1 MSFDDIEEL
10 ANKIQFVYDFF
21 QRSTDLEVSETIT
34 GLTYDARRR
43 GYMMGR
49 IVFDFDQSSENMFS
63 IGEDGYISHRPTN
76 DMVAEINYSKHD
88 IDYDFTEEVYFQ
100 LSTLYEEKIVQ
111 NIMIASYCQKHMDR
125 EFYLDTDKLNYF
137 YSFISLPPGVKSK

>member
-1 MSFDDIEEL
+1 MDFLSFESHSDATTVGHHE
-10 ANKIQFVYDFF
+10 QM
-21 QRSTDLEVSETIT
+21 T
-34 GLTYDARRR
+34 GFSV
-43 GYMMGR
+43 
-49 IVFDFDQSSENMFS
+49 VFDFDQSSENMFS

-111 NIMIASYCQKHMDR
+111 NIMIASYCQKNMDR

-137 YSFISLPPGVKSK
+137 YACISGVKSK